1 MQKSEEGAWWR
12 PLFPGLFRRISCSFP
27 PSLPSQA
34 YRTVTARDSTDWW
47 IAPLQFSGAVDLPRT
62 VYILVHRTCR
72 NLPSVHLTVKATNY
86 RIPTPAS
93 PSPHSCCTRLAHTQ
107 GRIMIIRCL
116 YLRTIPCLSLFAVS
130 WVVFF
135 WNLEDFPNKNFVI
148 INPTLYSVLYVHLF
162 CIIWELWIPVHR

>member
-1 MQKSEEGAWWR
+1 MVEA
-12 PLFPGLFRRISCSFP
+12 SFP
-27 PSLPSQA
+27 RPFQADFMLLPSLPPFLAGA

-72 NLPSVHLTVKATNY
+72 NLPSVHLTVTTTDY

-93 PSPHSCCTRLAHTQ
+93 PSPHSCFTRLAHTQ

-116 YLRTIPCLSLFAVS
+116 YLRSIPCLSLFAVS

-135 WNLEDFPNKNFVI
+135 WNLEDFSNKNFVI
-148 INPTLYSVLYVHLF
+148 INHTLNSVLYMYTYFV
-162 CIIWELWIPVHR
+162 